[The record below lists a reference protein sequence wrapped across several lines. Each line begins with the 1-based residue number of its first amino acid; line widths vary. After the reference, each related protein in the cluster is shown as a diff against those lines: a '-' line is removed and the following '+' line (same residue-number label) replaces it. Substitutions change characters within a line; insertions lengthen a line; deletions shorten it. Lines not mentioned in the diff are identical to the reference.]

1 ELDGSP
7 AVQDRPECQMTASLA
22 HVPIFCLEVQ
32 EVVRKPAPLGCIIA
46 RDVAAVVEVLR
57 GELRKVVLDDSI
69 ALDPNEAGRRF
80 VKINSVVQHD
90 ISEDLDP
97 VRRGSRC
104 HCPKLGLA
112 AERALYLREINRLVA
127 APPPPHPLVALLR
140 RRDMD
145 MAVTQPSQHRDYL
158 PDIGS
163 PSGRAGYGKAAR
175 PDRESESRM
184 AELFDRDRLGRA
196 AVNARGAAMATG
208 SFVKVARCRR
218 AIPNTTQCAPG
229 R

>member
-1 ELDGSP
+1 
-7 AVQDRPECQMTASLA
+7 
-22 HVPIFCLEVQ
+22 
-32 EVVRKPAPLGCIIA
+32 
-46 RDVAAVVEVLR
+46 
-57 GELRKVVLDDSI
+57 
-69 ALDPNEAGRRF
+69 
-80 VKINSVVQHD
+80 
-90 ISEDLDP
+90 
-97 VRRGSRC
+97 
-104 HCPKLGLA
+104 
-112 AERALYLREINRLVA
+112 
-127 APPPPHPLVALLR
+127 LR

-145 MAVTQPSQHRDYL
+145 VAVTQPSQHRDYL

-229 R
+229 RYLGHSAAYDTREGIMRRLTVRIRAAEFSATITATGEWLDANRYKPH